1 MDSAESPLESP
12 LRKLRLDKRMTLDD
26 VRDAVKKNGG
36 HITTGHL
43 SIVERGGAWP
53 SQKVVQSLVQVF
65 AGEITELQILYP
77 FKGSENEKVS

>member
-1 MDSAESPLESP
+1 
-12 LRKLRLDKRMTLDD
+12 MTLDD

-53 SQKVVQSLVQVF
+53 SKEVVRSLVRVF
-65 AGEITELQILYP
+65 EGEITELEILYP
-77 FKGSENEKVS
+77 YKELDNEKVS